1 MYNRII
7 SLATKQVQIH
17 KENIPKYRK
26 KKVRKAMIKIKI
38 NPKEG
43 KK

>member
-1 MYNRII
+1 MYSRII

-17 KENIPKYRK
+17 RENIPKYRK
-26 KKVRKAMIKIKI
+26 KARKAMIKRMI